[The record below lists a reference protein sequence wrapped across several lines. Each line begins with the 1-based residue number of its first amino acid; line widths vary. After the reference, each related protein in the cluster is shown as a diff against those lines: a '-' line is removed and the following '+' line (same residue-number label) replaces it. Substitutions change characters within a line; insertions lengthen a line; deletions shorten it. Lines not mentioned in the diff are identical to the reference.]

1 MLRFCT
7 MLWGRPTALY
17 ITYQDTH
24 CTGRDLLKHWEAVFF
39 DLDGLLV
46 DTEGIHVRA
55 YEEMGGYLGIE
66 LAADYVNT
74 FIGAPTKENIKR
86 IMRDHNI
93 PVERYEQILKIRYD
107 RYAELVRKIPLSP
120 MDGAVE
126 CVLRAKEK
134 GYRTALVTSSIRE
147 HSLAVLDNITRHSD
161 SNIDIAAY
169 FDTMV
174 FGDDIPRQKP
184 EPDIYHEAVNRLD
197 TTPDAAVALEDSEAG
212 VAAAKTAGVHV
223 IAVPCHNTRGQD
235 FTRADKIVESLQDIL
250 LLDFLD

>member
-1 MLRFCT
+1 MEN
-7 MLWGRPTALY
+7 
-17 ITYQDTH
+17 
-24 CTGRDLLKHWEAVFF
+24 WEAVFF

-55 YEEMGGYLGIE
+55 YEEVCRHLGIE
-66 LAADYVNT
+66 LTADYVNT

-86 IMRDHNI
+86 IMRDYNV
-93 PVERYEQILKIRYD
+93 PAERYEQILKIRYN
-107 RYAELVRKIPLSP
+107 RYTELVRKIPLSP
-120 MDGAVE
+120 MEGAVE

-147 HSLAVLDNITRHSD
+147 HTVAVLDNITRYSD
-161 SNIDIAAY
+161 SKINIAEY

-184 EPDIYHEAVNRLD
+184 EPDIYREAVRRFNI
-197 TTPDAAVALEDSEAG
+197 TPDAAVALEDSEAG
-212 VAAAKTAGVHV
+212 VTAAKTAGVHV
-223 IAVPCHNTRGQD
+223 IAVPCHNTRDQD

-250 LLDFLD
+250 SLDFFN